1 MGQDIT
7 QPKRIQASYEI
18 VGFCDTMEI
27 LYKLVRSAN
36 SAFHAGELEVAYKVL
51 VDALRL
57 FKRLGNKK
65 AIAVASNNLA
75 NTLLVMYRELKAS
88 KEDRLCNLRKRD
100 MVRLGIGHFHTSIQM
115 GERAYD
121 EFHLAQGWT
130 PACLDFTQHLANR
143 YFNRGLFLLMTKDD
157 HDKPQELEALGNR
170 DLQITRDM
178 DQEVIAYGEDIG
190 WGASDR
196 IATSFN
202 VNLVRLRGYNQLI
215 DMGYED
221 EWNIEDLI
229 EDSFGMVKSESQKSS
244 SRLFERVSLPGRMQQ
259 IETELLKYLMRS
271 GKIEDAAKVA
281 IRMLFEDELVF
292 VDALSISIEVI
303 LKYLDVGSFEDAK
316 REKLRETLEDYHEY
330 LKVEAVKQKQ
340 SEIFK
345 LESAMSV
352 KRSSEFIKATSSS
365 TRHLDSE
372 RLSVWTLKECS
383 GKFVTMEDF

>member
-1 MGQDIT
+1 MGQEVTTSTKI
-7 QPKRIQASYEI
+7 RASYEI

-36 SAFHAGELEVAYKVL
+36 SAFHAGELEVAYNVL

-65 AIAVASNNLA
+65 AIAVASNNLG
-75 NTLLVMYRELKAS
+75 NTMLGMYRELKGS
-88 KEDRLCNLRKRD
+88 KAERLCNLRKKD
-100 MVRLGIGHFHTSIQM
+100 IVRIGIGHFHTSIQM

-121 EFHLAQGWT
+121 EFYVAQGWT
-130 PACLDFTQHLANR
+130 PACLDFMQHLANR

-190 WGASDR
+190 WGAAER
-196 IATSFN
+196 INSSFG
-202 VNLVRLRGYNQLI
+202 VNLVRLRGYNQLV

-229 EDSFGMVKSESQKSS
+229 EDSFAMVKTEALKPA

-259 IETELLKYLMRS
+259 VETELMKYLMQT
-271 GKIEDAAKVA
+271 GKMEEAAKVS
-281 IRMLFEDELVF
+281 IRMLYEDELVF
-292 VDALSISIEVI
+292 VDALSTSIEVLI
-303 LKYLDVGSFEDAK
+303 KYLDVGPFEDGQ

-340 SEIFK
+340 TEIVK
-345 LESAMSV
+345 LESSIAV
-352 KRSSEFIKATSSS
+352 KRSSEFLRGSGQSKHSDT
-365 TRHLDSE
+365 E
-372 RLSVWTLKECS
+372 RLSIWTLKECS
-383 GKFVTMEDF
+383 GQFVTMENF

>member
-1 MGQDIT
+1 
-7 QPKRIQASYEI
+7 
-18 VGFCDTMEI
+18 MEI

-75 NTLLVMYRELKAS
+75 NTLLGMYRELKGS
-88 KEDRLCNLRKRD
+88 NGEKLCGLRKKD
-100 MVRLGIGHFHTSIQM
+100 MVRIGIGHFHSSIQM

-143 YFNRGLFLLMTKDD
+143 YFNRGLFLLLTKDD

-170 DLQITRDM
+170 DLQITKDM
-178 DQEVIAYGEDIG
+178 DQEVVAYGEDIG
-190 WGASDR
+190 WGAADR
-196 IATSFN
+196 LGQSFN

-229 EDSFGMVKSESQKSS
+229 EDSFAMVKIESQKES
-244 SRLFERVSLPGRMQQ
+244 SRLFDRVSLPGRMQQ
-259 IETELLKYLMRS
+259 VETELMKYLMRT
-271 GKIEDAAKVA
+271 GKTEEAAKVA
-281 IRMLFEDELVF
+281 IRMLIEDELVF
-292 VDALSISIEVI
+292 VDALSTSIEVL
-303 LKYLDVGSFEDAK
+303 LKYLEIGSFEDPE
-316 REKLRETLEDYHEY
+316 REKMRETLEDYHEY

-345 LESAMSV
+345 LDSAISV
-352 KRSSEFIKATSSS
+352 KRSSEFVTSTAS
-365 TRHLDSE
+365 TRHMDSE